1 MSTSLTVW
9 SHCFN
14 SSNGAPGG
22 GFCFAVEHV
31 TSCDESIDFTAGV
44 TSVGIDGV
52 DGISAASRDG
62 SRDLRVFLSILLRL
76 SDPNENWVLGYFGY
90 ADFKNLISFA
100 LGRRILEIAIFARN
114 TVLQVLIIKKGL
126 KLILLESA

>member
-1 MSTSLTVW
+1 MVSLL
-9 SHCFN
+9 
-14 SSNGAPGG
+14 
-22 GFCFAVEHV
+22 
-31 TSCDESIDFTAGV
+31 
-44 TSVGIDGV
+44 SVKNR
-52 DGISAASRDG
+52 A
-62 SRDLRVFLSILLRL
+62 LRVFLSILFRL
-76 SDPNENWVLGYFGY
+76 SDPSENWVLGYFGY

>member
-1 MSTSLTVW
+1 MTY
-9 SHCFN
+9 
-14 SSNGAPGG
+14 
-22 GFCFAVEHV
+22 
-31 TSCDESIDFTAGV
+31 
-44 TSVGIDGV
+44 
-52 DGISAASRDG
+52 
-62 SRDLRVFLSILLRL
+62 LRVFLSILFRL
-76 SDPNENWVLGYFGY
+76 SDPSENWVLGYFGY

>member
-1 MSTSLTVW
+1 M
-9 SHCFN
+9 
-14 SSNGAPGG
+14 
-22 GFCFAVEHV
+22 
-31 TSCDESIDFTAGV
+31 
-44 TSVGIDGV
+44 
-52 DGISAASRDG
+52 
-62 SRDLRVFLSILLRL
+62 FLSILFRL
-76 SDPNENWVLGYFGY
+76 SDPSENWVLGYFGY